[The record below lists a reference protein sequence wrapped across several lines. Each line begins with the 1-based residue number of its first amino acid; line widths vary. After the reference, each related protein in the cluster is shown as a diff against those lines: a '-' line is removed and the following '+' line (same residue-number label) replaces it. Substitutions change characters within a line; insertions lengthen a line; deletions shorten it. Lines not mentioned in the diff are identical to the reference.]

1 MIRIAKPILGKEE
14 EEAVLGVLRSG
25 HIAQGPKVKEF
36 EETFAEYCGV
46 KHCVAVSSG
55 TSALVTA
62 LMANGIN
69 SGEVITSSFTFIA
82 SANSILACGAR
93 PVFTDIDE
101 ETYNMDIESLKE
113 KINSKTKAIMPVHLF
128 GYPCDMKAIME
139 IAEDKNLIVIEDSCQ
154 SHGAAI
160 SGKKVGSFGIG
171 CFSFYP
177 TKNMTTAEGGMIS
190 TNDEKV
196 NEKARMIRHHGSKEV
211 YKHEILGYNF
221 RMTDIE
227 ASIGIEQLKK
237 LEYFIERRIKNAEY
251 LSKNLENLKIPKVEK
266 NYKHSYSVY
275 TVKTE
280 GNRDKIVEGI
290 KKEGIDAGIYYPL
303 PAYKQKIYVDLK
315 YNDKLKNVERVCKE
329 VFSLPVL
336 PDLTKEELDKIIEV
350 VNRLC

>member
-14 EEAVLGVLRSG
+14 EEAVLEVLRSG

-36 EETFAEYCGV
+36 EEKFAEYCGV

-160 SGKKVGSFGIG
+160 NGKKVGSFGIG

-190 TNDEKV
+190 TNDEKI
-196 NEKARMIRHHGSKEV
+196 NERARMIRHHGSREV

-227 ASIGIEQLKK
+227 AAIGIEQLRK
-237 LEYFIERRIKNAEY
+237 LDGFIEKRIKNAEY

-266 NYKHSYSVY
+266 NYKHVYSVY

-280 GNRDKIVEGI
+280 KDRDKIVEGI
-290 KKEGIDAGIYYPL
+290 KKEEIDAGVYYPL
-303 PAYKQKIYVDLK
+303 PVYKQKIYMDLG
-315 YNDKLKNVERVCKE
+315 YNDKLKKVEEVCNR

-336 PDLTKEELDKIIEV
+336 PDLTKEELNKIVEV
-350 VNRLC
+350 VNRLS